1 MKNVELIKYLAEVA
15 GSLLENAEN
24 VMPETAEDYLD
35 EAEELLFLGARLMA
49 HRSLETQMVK
59 EAA

>member
-1 MKNVELIKYLAEVA
+1 MKNVDLIKYLAETA

-24 VMPETAEDYLD
+24 ATPETAKEYLD
-35 EAEELLFLGARLMA
+35 EAEELLFLGANLIA
-49 HRSLETQMVK
+49 HHTHETDLIK